1 MWLCRQGGHS
11 RNWGSGGGSEM
22 RMVSVP
28 LVGCVALLVRVMIAP
43 LKDAAKVLVNGRMS
57 KGGPDPSL
65 LVERQ

>member
-1 MWLCRQGGHS
+1 
-11 RNWGSGGGSEM
+11 M

-28 LVGCVALLVRVMIAP
+28 PVGCVALLVRVMIAP

>member
-1 MWLCRQGGHS
+1 
-11 RNWGSGGGSEM
+11 M

-28 LVGCVALLVRVMIAP
+28 LAGCVAPLVRIVIAP
-43 LKDAAKVLVNGRMS
+43 LKDAAKVFVNGRMS

>member
-1 MWLCRQGGHS
+1 
-11 RNWGSGGGSEM
+11 M

-28 LVGCVALLVRVMIAP
+28 LAGCVALLVRVMIAP
-43 LKDAAKVLVNGRMS
+43 LKDAAKVRVNGRMS